1 MAASVSLPAFP
12 AEDALREP
20 GTAPEPPPAEDAS
33 GALIASVAMPLA
45 IGITGMTLEC
55 LLPSVSL
62 E

>member
-45 IGITGMTLEC
+45 IGITGMTLE
-55 LLPSVSL
+55 
-62 E
+62 